1 MLLLALLRMLRLMAL
16 LRMLR
21 LLYHSALSVGCSRRG
36 CSSSSGCCQLLPI
49 HLYSLS
55 LLNQLALLSCSRRL
69 LLILPPLLV
78 LGCWWRRLRLHHL
91 VVTWQLPQAHE
102 VPSALLLLCSGC
114 ALPL

>member
-1 MLLLALLRMLRLMAL
+1 MLLLALLRMLRLLAL

-36 CSSSSGCCQLLPI
+36 CSSSSGCCQL
-49 HLYSLS
+49 YSLN

-78 LGCWWRRLRLHHL
+78 LGCWWRRLQLHHL

-102 VPSALLLLCSGC
+102 VPSGC